1 MFETLDERMKHDD
14 EETST
19 KRERLMKW
27 VLIAVVSVT
36 LFGGLIWGVH
46 YFST

>member
-1 MFETLDERMKHDD
+1 MFETLDERMKHDA

-19 KRERLMKW
+19 KKERFMKW
-27 VLIAVVSVT
+27 VLIAVVSIA

>member
-1 MFETLDERMKHDD
+1 MKHDD

-27 VLIAVVSVT
+27 VLVAVVSVA
-36 LFGGLIWGVH
+36 LFGGLIWGIH
-46 YFST
+46 FFSA